1 MEESKRNL
9 LGGFPL
15 SEGEQKG
22 IEIAVD
28 SVQDLWHKGSKCLV
42 GRLGVP
48 KKLNKEA
55 FKLILLRIWRPAGT
69 VLIKEV

>member
-1 MEESKRNL
+1 MSRGNGEV

-22 IEIAVD
+22 ITIDDAATQELRA
-28 SVQDLWHKGSKCLV
+28 KGSKCLV

-55 FKLILLRIWRPAGT
+55 DWSSGFQGDTGKPLVIRILR
-69 VLIKEV
+69 

>member
-1 MEESKRNL
+1 MARGNGEF

-22 IEIAVD
+22 IAIAEGTT
-28 SVQDLWHKGSKCLV
+28 QDLCAKGSKCIV

-48 KKLNKEA
+48 KKLKQ
-55 FKLILLRIWRPAGT
+55 
-69 VLIKEV
+69 